1 MEEDTMPNN
10 EKLLSILTPVLA
22 NERTREL
29 LTETIASVDQQTLPQ
44 DWKLEWIIMEDGNEP
59 KLGDYPWPDSVRYA
73 KVEKQVGE
81 PSARTLALSMAIGEV
96 VLAFDADDTLPLG
109 SLKKIC
115 SAFDDNPSA
124 KWVAGQ
130 ESTPRHPTPWISQ
143 KDLKDNIEAGLCK
156 PGTIYP
162 FWKRTGQFPVT
173 FQCSYK
179 TDTLWEYGGYPA
191 MPYSGDI
198 NLLFAVSSVE
208 FGVVLHDTVLNYRR
222 WPGQMTAQKEYFAVK
237 DLSHQHAEKW
247 VKAVTRK
254 LNS

>member
-1 MEEDTMPNN
+1 MPNS
-10 EKLLSILTPVLA
+10 EKMLSILTPVLA
-22 NERTREL
+22 NEGTREL
-29 LTETIASVDQQTLPQ
+29 LPETIQSVEQQTLPP
-44 DWKLEWIIMEDGNEP
+44 DWKLEWIIMEDGKEP
-59 KLGDYPWPDSVRYA
+59 VLEDYPWPESVHYR
-73 KVEKQVGE
+73 KIEKQVGE
-81 PSARTLALSMAIGEV
+81 PAARTLALSMAIGGV
-96 VLAFDADDTLPLG
+96 VLAFDADDTLPPE
-109 SLKKIC
+109 SLQKIC
-115 SAFDDNPSA
+115 TAFDENPGA

-130 ESTPRHPTPWISQ
+130 ESTPRHQTPWIN
-143 KDLKDNIEAGLCK
+143 KDDPQDFIEAGFCQ
-156 PGTIYP
+156 PGVIYP

-208 FGVVLHDTVLNYRR
+208 PGVVLHDTVLNYRR

-247 VKAVTRK
+247 VQAITRK
-254 LNS
+254 SES

>member
-1 MEEDTMPNN
+1 MKEATMPNN
-10 EKLLSILTPVLA
+10 EKILSILTPVLA
-22 NERTREL
+22 NEGTREL
-29 LTETIASVDQQTLPQ
+29 LPETIASVEQQALPPG
-44 DWKLEWIIMEDGNEP
+44 WNLEWIIMEDGKEP
-59 KLGDYPWPDSVRYA
+59 ILEDYPWADSVLYR
-73 KVEKQVGE
+73 KIEKQVGE

-96 VLAFDADDTLPLG
+96 VLAFDADDTLPPE
-109 SLKKIC
+109 SLQKIC
-115 SAFDDNPSA
+115 TAFDENPSA

-130 ESTPRHPTPWISQ
+130 ESTPRHPTPWIS
-143 KDLKDNIEAGLCK
+143 LKDSKDSIEPGLCQ
-156 PGTIYP
+156 PETIYP

-208 FGVVLHDTVLNYRR
+208 PGVVLHDTVLNYRR

-247 VKAVTRK
+247 VEAVTRK
-254 LNS
+254 GNS